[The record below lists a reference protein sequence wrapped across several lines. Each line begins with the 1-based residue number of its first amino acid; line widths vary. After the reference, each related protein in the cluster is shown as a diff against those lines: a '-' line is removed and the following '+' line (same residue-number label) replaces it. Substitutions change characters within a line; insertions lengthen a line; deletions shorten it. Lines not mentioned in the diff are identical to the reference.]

1 MRPALHA
8 NILRHRSQR
17 ARRLYNRPHT
27 FSLGRL
33 LMIILVGSILFIPGL
48 ILTILGIQQA
58 KDTDSMSP
66 GKGIM
71 YKAIGPTM
79 CTLGVGML
87 FGAVVYYCCYGMGD
101 QTRREANQQGS
112 VMSSD
117 SKGNQGTHA
126 SIRSHHENG
135 SHLGSPDGVIRR
147 PSYKGEHHSPRHIH
161 HHTSQHQYHANMG
174 SDEEAVPL
182 APSENF
188 STIDSSSPS
197 KPMVSITVEDV
208 SDSALR
214 HSPSNAEETEL
225 MINGGVRTDSV
236 KV

>member
-8 NILRHRSQR
+8 NMLRHRSQR

-27 FSLGRL
+27 FSLSRL

-48 ILTILGIQQA
+48 TLTILGIQQA
-58 KDTDSMSP
+58 KETDSMSP

-71 YKAIGPTM
+71 YKAVGPIM

-101 QTRREANQQGS
+101 QIRRDANQQSS
-112 VMSSD
+112 VMSSE

-147 PSYKGEHHSPRHIH
+147 PSYKGEHHSPLH
-161 HHTSQHQYHANMG
+161 HHTSHHHQYHANMG
-174 SDEEAVPL
+174 SDEEAVP
-182 APSENF
+182 PC
-188 STIDSSSPS
+188 
-197 KPMVSITVEDV
+197 SIGKLLNDRQFV
-208 SDSALR
+208 ALQA
-214 HSPSNAEETEL
+214 H
-225 MINGGVRTDSV
+225 GVHNS
-236 KV
+236 